1 MCAAK
6 SAMSLC
12 ARIYKEKGFREIVAS
27 TQQVSP
33 KLYGSS
39 VARSFIDRASPQLSI
54 HFAVGY
60 QLAATVANNPILRAN
75 RFCARTRS

>member
-27 TQQVSP
+27 TQQVLP

-39 VARSFIDRASPQLSI
+39 VARSFTDRASPQLNI
-54 HFAVGY
+54 HCGLSLA
-60 QLAATVANNPILRAN
+60 AATVTNNSII
-75 RFCARTRS
+75 AR